1 MTETLKMDGHEFRSG
16 CSITRSMEIWGD
28 KWTLLIT
35 RDLMW
40 HGKHTFKSLQ
50 ESDENIPTNILSERL
65 QRLMNWGLLRRDPYQ
80 ERPVRYTYEL
90 SEAGR
95 TLEPVLLEIMKWGH
109 RYLGGGSYNPET
121 GISVGPSTSLR

>member
-1 MTETLKMDGHEFRSG
+1 MTETLKMEDYEFRSG
-16 CSITRSMEIWGD
+16 CSITRSMELWGD
-28 KWTLLIT
+28 KWTLLVL

-80 ERPVRYTYEL
+80 ERPLRYTYKL
-90 SEAGR
+90 TDAGR

-109 RYLGGGSYNPET
+109 RHLGGGSYDPKT
-121 GISVGPSTSLR
+121 GVSLGASNE